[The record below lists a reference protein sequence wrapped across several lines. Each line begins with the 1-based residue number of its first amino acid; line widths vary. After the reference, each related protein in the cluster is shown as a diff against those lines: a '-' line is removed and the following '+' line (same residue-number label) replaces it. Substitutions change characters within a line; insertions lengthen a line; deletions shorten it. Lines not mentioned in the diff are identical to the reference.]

1 MAGVACES
9 QRSQRGD
16 GFLMYYHVTPTANVP
31 RIMSEGLIP
40 QRGPRSK
47 RMADHG
53 IFLFEDMETMEDALS
68 NWLGD
73 EFEED
78 EPLTLLGV
86 ELPPD
91 AKNRTDDSADY
102 EIV

>member
-1 MAGVACES
+1 
-9 QRSQRGD
+9 
-16 GFLMYYHVTPTANVP
+16 MYYHVTPTANVP

-86 ELPPD
+86 ELPP
-91 AKNRTDDSADY
+91 NADIAPETVGF
-102 EIV
+102 EINVLSSIPPEFIEIISEEI